1 MHSCMYAC
9 LHVSSHAASRSSAA
23 SPSCCSSC
31 CFRGRA
37 LQSGSLQDLGMACGW
52 KTRLHTLHWLT
63 TGTKCTPLFAER
75 IPFRLGVTFRLGA
88 AAQSAVAWSPRR
100 STAACWIPISATW
113 EHRAW
118 YERSPDASNRP
129 SDRDILKNFLLFFSH
144 EARASWASYRVA
156 DGRTDRQTLRLTYTI
171 DMGTVDVPPPRA
183 TEVRAIRS
191 RLVMTDSQ
199 WRVDGPNRRCA
210 HGGPWSVSV
219 RPGPGCARPCVV
231 FRSRFGSLAHWVS
244 ARRTAHRTGGGEEGA
259 DSDGE

>member
-1 MHSCMYAC
+1 
-9 LHVSSHAASRSSAA
+9 
-23 SPSCCSSC
+23 
-31 CFRGRA
+31 
-37 LQSGSLQDLGMACGW
+37 MACGS

-191 RLVMTDSQ
+191 RLVMTDRLAVEGGWTQSALCT
-199 WRVDGPNRRCA
+199 RRA
-210 HGGPWSVSV
+210 LVGFGAPGAWV
-219 RPGPGCARPCVV
+219 RSSLRRLPLALWLA
-231 FRSRFGSLAHWVS
+231 GSLGVG
-244 ARRTAHRTGGGEEGA
+244 TAHRTGGGEEGA

>member
-1 MHSCMYAC
+1 
-9 LHVSSHAASRSSAA
+9 
-23 SPSCCSSC
+23 
-31 CFRGRA
+31 
-37 LQSGSLQDLGMACGW
+37 MACGS

-171 DMGTVDVPPPRA
+171 DMGTVDVAPPRA

-199 WRVDGPNRRCA
+199 WRVDGPNRRCV
-210 HGGPWSVSV
+210 HGGRWSVSV

-244 ARRTAHRTGGGEEGA
+244 ARRIAQEEVKKARIPMANRDYCVDSLIPLNECRRENYYLPWKCEHERHAYELCQYKLYKLRTQK
-259 DSDGE
+259 

>member
-1 MHSCMYAC
+1 
-9 LHVSSHAASRSSAA
+9 
-23 SPSCCSSC
+23 
-31 CFRGRA
+31 
-37 LQSGSLQDLGMACGW
+37 MACGW

-183 TEVRAIRS
+183 TEEEVKKARIPMANRDYC
-191 RLVMTDSQ
+191 VDSLI
-199 WRVDGPNRRCA
+199 PLNECRRENYYL
-210 HGGPWSVSV
+210 PWKCEHE
-219 RPGPGCARPCVV
+219 RHAYELCQYK
-231 FRSRFGSLAHWVS
+231 LYKL
-244 ARRTAHRTGGGEEGA
+244 RTQK
-259 DSDGE
+259 